1 MKRILSLLSIIL
13 TIVFVLVLFAGCS
26 QTETSSVKNDN
37 GTTTGTNDNSSTG
50 TNNSQTNNSDSANS
64 EKPVVLKVGASVTPH
79 AEILAVVKDILAEQ
93 NIELKIVEFT
103 DYIQPNINVENGE
116 LDANYFQHK
125 PYLDQFNKDNGT
137 HLVSVAAIHYE
148 PFGIYAGKTASVEDL
163 KEGAV
168 IAVPNDGTNEARALL
183 LLEAQGLIKLKKDVG
198 FTATI
203 LDIEENPKKLVIKEL
218 EAAQLTLSLQ
228 DVDLAVINGNY
239 AIQAGLNATKDALAI
254 EDKNSAAAQTYAN
267 IICVKEGN
275 ENNPAILALIE
286 ALKSEKVKKFME
298 ETYEGAVVPVF

>member
-26 QTETSSVKNDN
+26 QTETSSGKNGN
-37 GTTTGTNDNSSTG
+37 GTTTGINDNSSTG